1 VQTNDSPTC
10 GCKYVIGVRNEN
22 FESCHRDVKRVV
34 LAGVQYIGD
43 DEVRPDKFNPDGC
56 ILGQTGTIEIN
67 DTSIY

>member
-1 VQTNDSPTC
+1 
-10 GCKYVIGVRNEN
+10 
-22 FESCHRDVKRVV
+22 VKRVV